1 MSEKDQCL
9 KIYTRNHH
17 IVLRMFT
24 TGIITINSCTF
35 LKLGLLRSISMEGRS
50 SRNWNRWNGQL
61 QKASS
66 VRFRRLWVKRRKKV
80 ERCSLKLSLR
90 SKRILLTMKTR
101 KGSFESRIK
110 MMSIFT
116 SGIRSIRGTSSRSQI
131 TTISIER
138 ASLPGTKAIRSQFI
152 AQTTS
157 TPPKNEQTKNN
168 CLLMRQETVRI

>member
-1 MSEKDQCL
+1 MSEKEQCL

-24 TGIITINSCTF
+24 TGMITINSCIF
-35 LKLGLLRSISMEGRS
+35 LRLGRLRSISMEGRS

-66 VRFRRLWVKRRKKV
+66 VRLRRWWAKRRKKV
-80 ERCSLKLSLR
+80 ERCGLKLSLR

-110 MMSIFT
+110 MMNIFT
-116 SGIRSIRGTSSRSQI
+116 SGIQSIRGTSSRNQI

-138 ASLPGTKAIRSQFI
+138 ASLPETKAIRSQSI
-152 AQTTS
+152 EQITS
-157 TPPKNEQTKNN
+157 TPLKKE
-168 CLLMRQETVRI
+168 